1 MPRRMMRGSRSDA
14 DACLGRPVNCARA
27 AGNLGYE
34 RLGRTD
40 DLGVG

>member
-1 MPRRMMRGSRSDA
+1 
-14 DACLGRPVNCARA
+14 VNCARA